1 MFTSHRMPPNLALV
15 PTLAADFDHPRM
27 KPAIARSSDG
37 HDTSTTRFTRPSPPS
52 HARPKRSHY
61 GTPLHRGR
69 ATSTAPQHRAAPSLS
84 PEVVVGSLLEATS
97 DGDALAQEVAAAMMG
112 TPSEPAARLLAEQYT
127 TILQLR
133 AAVRQLS
140 EELDLALD
148 CALEARAET
157 DRYRAQLGE
166 VRVSAA
172 HFSRESRR
180 SPVEPPPDAEV
191 MARQLRQLR
200 AKLSTSRTLL
210 AHEQARSGAMLRR
223 RKPPTLRKA
232 SLSSLRTLSPRA
244 GERPLS
250 ERPSLHHAPRPPE
263 DIDEVEDAKA
273 YTTDDLAGVPPIIP
287 DKDPKSLVSDIGGG
301 DAGREQCLQG
311 GEPAAAEVGSSGE
324 ALATQRILIA
334 EIQQDERLFE
344 ALRPVAAKAVVGD
357 VRVNIEV
364 ATSPRVNIEFGQA
377 DS

>member
-69 ATSTAPQHRAAPSLS
+69 ATRTAPQHRAAPSLS
-84 PEVVVGSLLEATS
+84 PEVVVGLEATS
-97 DGDALAQEVAAAMMG
+97 GGDALAQEVAAAMMG

-180 SPVEPPPDAEV
+180 SPVEPLPDAEV

-210 AHEQARSGAMLRR
+210 AHEQARSGGMLRR

-232 SLSSLRTLSPRA
+232 SLRTLSPKT

-250 ERPSLHHAPRPPE
+250 ERPYLHHAPRPPE

-273 YTTDDLAGVPPIIP
+273 YTTDVLAVTAGVPPIIP

>member
-1 MFTSHRMPPNLALV
+1 
-15 PTLAADFDHPRM
+15 
-27 KPAIARSSDG
+27 
-37 HDTSTTRFTRPSPPS
+37 
-52 HARPKRSHY
+52 
-61 GTPLHRGR
+61 
-69 ATSTAPQHRAAPSLS
+69 
-84 PEVVVGSLLEATS
+84 
-97 DGDALAQEVAAAMMG
+97 
-112 TPSEPAARLLAEQYT
+112 
-127 TILQLR
+127 
-133 AAVRQLS
+133 
-140 EELDLALD
+140 
-148 CALEARAET
+148 
-157 DRYRAQLGE
+157 
-166 VRVSAA
+166 
-172 HFSRESRR
+172 
-180 SPVEPPPDAEV
+180 

-210 AHEQARSGAMLRR
+210 AHEQARSGGMLRR

-232 SLSSLRTLSPRA
+232 SLRTLSPKT

-250 ERPSLHHAPRPPE
+250 ERPYLHHAPRPPE

-273 YTTDDLAGVPPIIP
+273 YTTDVLAVTAGVPPIIP

-377 DS
+377 HS